1 MHKEKIHI
9 GVRDMV
15 EFVLRRGDINIKY
28 TSSKRGLKGIK
39 IHQKIQKE
47 HKKKAL
53 LKGYDYLEELS
64 IKYSF
69 EYNEFIIDIDGRI
82 DGIVEAEKDIY
93 IEEIKSCSE
102 DVNNIIPDYKGLHFA
117 QAICYGYI
125 YAEINKIEKVNI
137 VLTYCQLET
146 YEKVSFEKEYNYND
160 LRDYFYNII
169 ELYYYWIKLKNDFKI
184 IRNESIKNIS
194 FPYSV
199 YRKGQREFAGA
210 VYKTIVSNKKLFAQ
224 APTGTGKTISVLFPA
239 IKHFLISDN
248 SEQKIFYLTAKT
260 TTRKTAEDTL
270 LRMYNMGLKLKTVI
284 ITAKDKICF
293 CSEKICTPQKCKY
306 ADGHFDRINNAL
318 KDILKN
324 EDMINSDIIEIY
336 AKKHMVCPF
345 EFSFDIAIYSDCIIC
360 DYNYVFDPKV
370 QMKRFFS
377 DESKKLNHIILVDE
391 AHNLVERSRE
401 MYSASIDK
409 NSFKQAKNSIKA
421 RSLSI
426 YKSLEKINNYMQNLY
441 DKFDI
446 DDNAIVTDKYPEEL
460 VYLLMDFAS
469 SADKWLVNNELN
481 KSYDKIIDLYFT
493 VLDFIRISELFDSH
507 YLNVISIDKDNINYK
522 LLCLDTSYL
531 LALQEKKL
539 LSSIFFSATFSPIDY
554 FMDILGGTEED
565 NFIKI
570 PSPFNP
576 ENLCLIIDASIST
589 KYNNRHLSY
598 EKISDRL
605 FYLVNAKKGNYI
617 AFFPSYDYMN
627 KVYDVFRRK
636 YKNINTIIQ
645 MQSFDEKDKQNYISN
660 FDENNKESLI
670 GFAVLGGI
678 FSEGV
683 DLSGNK
689 LIGTAVIGVG
699 LPLISFERNIIL
711 NYYNQ
716 KNNKGFEYAY
726 IYPGMN
732 KVFQASGRVIR
743 KENDCGINMLIDN
756 RFLNYEYKKLFPYEW
771 NSYKA
776 VYSEKMII
784 DELNKFWNKVN

>member
-1 MHKEKIHI
+1 MHREKIHI

-82 DGIVEAEKDIY
+82 DGIIEAEKDIY

-270 LRMYNMGLKLKTVI
+270 LKMYNMGLKLKTVT
-284 ITAKDKICF
+284 ITAKDKTCF
-293 CSEKICTPQKCKY
+293 CDEKICTPQKCKY

-345 EFSFDIAIYSDCIIC
+345 E
-360 DYNYVFDPKV
+360 
-370 QMKRFFS
+370 
-377 DESKKLNHIILVDE
+377 
-391 AHNLVERSRE
+391 
-401 MYSASIDK
+401 
-409 NSFKQAKNSIKA
+409 
-421 RSLSI
+421 
-426 YKSLEKINNYMQNLY
+426 
-441 DKFDI
+441 
-446 DDNAIVTDKYPEEL
+446 
-460 VYLLMDFAS
+460 
-469 SADKWLVNNELN
+469 
-481 KSYDKIIDLYFT
+481 
-493 VLDFIRISELFDSH
+493 
-507 YLNVISIDKDNINYK
+507 
-522 LLCLDTSYL
+522 
-531 LALQEKKL
+531 
-539 LSSIFFSATFSPIDY
+539 
-554 FMDILGGTEED
+554 
-565 NFIKI
+565 
-570 PSPFNP
+570 
-576 ENLCLIIDASIST
+576 
-589 KYNNRHLSY
+589 
-598 EKISDRL
+598 
-605 FYLVNAKKGNYI
+605 
-617 AFFPSYDYMN
+617 
-627 KVYDVFRRK
+627 
-636 YKNINTIIQ
+636 
-645 MQSFDEKDKQNYISN
+645 
-660 FDENNKESLI
+660 
-670 GFAVLGGI
+670 
-678 FSEGV
+678 
-683 DLSGNK
+683 
-689 LIGTAVIGVG
+689 
-699 LPLISFERNIIL
+699 
-711 NYYNQ
+711 
-716 KNNKGFEYAY
+716 
-726 IYPGMN
+726 
-732 KVFQASGRVIR
+732 
-743 KENDCGINMLIDN
+743 
-756 RFLNYEYKKLFPYEW
+756 
-771 NSYKA
+771 
-776 VYSEKMII
+776 
-784 DELNKFWNKVN
+784 